1 MTTGMLW
8 ISPQRGSMLAR
19 IHKNRLLP
27 IVSSPRA
34 IISSASFSSSSLSF
48 SVAGTR
54 PNSSVTQFAP
64 MARLPS
70 QQGRQV
76 HATST
81 SYVNHA
87 APVEANYDTANPPYI
102 RKYLR
107 TYGLTPPRAESY
119 EVQKTR
125 CLAQLALKQ
134 TAIDKFLYLSTL
146 RKNNVHLFYRL
157 VTDHL
162 RELTPLIYTPV
173 VGEACQRWSEIY
185 QQPEGMYLS
194 WEDRGNLAAV
204 IANWPQPNVEI
215 TCITDGSRILG
226 LGDLGIN
233 GMGIPIGK
241 LALYT
246 ACAGIRPEATLP
258 LTLDLGTSNKTLRE
272 DPLYMG
278 SRRDKITPEEERE
291 FMDELMSALTERWP
305 GIVIQFEDFK
315 NPFPALER
323 YRDIY
328 TCFNDDIQGTG
339 AVILGGVINAVKR
352 SGLPCKDHRAVFFG
366 AGSAGV
372 GVAKQIVA
380 FFMREGMTEDEAR
393 SCFYLVDTKGLVT
406 NDRGDK
412 LAEHKVYF
420 AREDNEGQQ
429 YKTLEEVVDY
439 VKPTILMGLST
450 IGGVFTPEILRKM
463 ADWNTAPIIFPLS
476 NPSSKSECDF
486 ETAITH
492 TDGRALFASGSP
504 FQPFSFTN
512 SAGETRT
519 YYPGQGNNMYV
530 FPGIG
535 LGTILSKAVK
545 ITDSMIYASGAA
557 LSQALTAEEIERGLL
572 YPDLTRIRQ
581 VSVVVTRK
589 VIRAAQEDKVDRET
603 ALRSMNDDALDA
615 WIKARMY
622 DAHSEVLALEREV
635 GALLHNLNPASLLN
649 GLSSE
654 ENAKL

>member
-8 ISPQRGSMLAR
+8 ITPQRGSMLAR

-27 IVSSPRA
+27 IILSSRATISSVSS
-34 IISSASFSSSSLSF
+34 SSSSLSF

-54 PNSSVTQFAP
+54 PNSSVTQLAP

-134 TAIDKFLYLSTL
+134 TPIDKFLYLSTL

-204 IANWPQPNVEI
+204 IANWPQPHVEI

-291 FMDELMSALTERWP
+291 FMDELMAALTERWP

-406 NDRGDK
+406 SDRGDK
-412 LAEHKVYF
+412 LADHKVYF
-420 AREDNEGQQ
+420 AREDNGGQQ
-429 YKTLEEVVDY
+429 YKTLEEVVDH

-504 FQPFSFTN
+504 FQPVSFTN

-589 VIRAAQEDKVDRET
+589 VMRAAQEDKVDRET

-635 GALLHNLNPASLLN
+635 GALLHNLNPSSVLN
-649 GLSSE
+649 GLSSD

>member
-1 MTTGMLW
+1 MRW
-8 ISPQRGSMLAR
+8 IPSQGGSMLVSR
-19 IHKNRLLP
+19 GLLHKIRPSPSAQLP
-27 IVSSPRA
+27 LSISP
-34 IISSASFSSSSLSF
+34 SSSFVLGSRRHSG
-48 SVAGTR
+48 AA
-54 PNSSVTQFAP
+54 VTQKSR
-64 MARLPS
+64 MARFPS
-70 QQGRQV
+70 QQSRPV
-76 HATST
+76 HATPH
-81 SYVNHA
+81 VNHNG
-87 APVEANYDTANPPYI
+87 PIEQNYDTANPAYI

-107 TYGLTPPRAESY
+107 TYGLTPPRPESY
-119 EVQKTR
+119 ETQKTR

-134 TAIDKFLYLSTL
+134 TPIDKFLYLSTL

-162 RELTPLIYTPV
+162 TELTPLIYTPV

-194 WEDRGNLAAV
+194 WEDRGNLASV

-246 ACAGIRPEATLP
+246 TCAGIRPEATLP
-258 LTLDLGTSNKTLRE
+258 LTLDLGTSNKALRE
-272 DPLYMG
+272 DPLYLG
-278 SRRDKITPEEERE
+278 SRRDKVTPDEERE
-291 FMDELMSALTERWP
+291 FLDELMAALTERWP

-323 YRDIY
+323 YQDVY

-352 SGLPCKDHRAVFFG
+352 SGVPCKDQRAVFFG

-393 SCFYLVDTKGLVT
+393 SCFWLVDTKGLVT
-406 NDRGDK
+406 ADRGDK

-420 AREDNEGQQ
+420 ARTDNAGQQ
-429 YKTLEEVVDY
+429 FKTLEEVIDY
-439 VKPTILMGLST
+439 VKPSILMGLST
-450 IGGVFTPEILRKM
+450 QGGVFTPEILRKM
-463 ADWNTAPIIFPLS
+463 AEWNTNPMIFPLS

-486 ETAITH
+486 ETAVTN
-492 TDGRALFASGSP
+492 TDGRVLFASGSP
-504 FQPFSFTN
+504 FPAMSFTN
-512 SAGETRT
+512 SAGETKM

-545 ITDSMIYASGAA
+545 VTDSMIYASGEA
-557 LSQALTAEEIERGLL
+557 LSKALTAEEIERGLL
-572 YPDLTRIRQ
+572 YPDLTRIRK
-581 VSVVVTRK
+581 VSVVVARN
-589 VIRAAQEDKVDRET
+589 VIRAAQEAKVDREAT
-603 ALRSMNDDALDA
+603 LRTMDDEALDA
-615 WIKARMY
+615 WIKGRMY
-622 DAHSEVLALEREV
+622 DPHAEVQSLEREV
-635 GALLHNLNPASLLN
+635 GSILSTLGAPQQLMN
-649 GLSSE
+649 GSDE
-654 ENAKL
+654 AKLFARRF

>member
-1 MTTGMLW
+1 
-8 ISPQRGSMLAR
+8 
-19 IHKNRLLP
+19 
-27 IVSSPRA
+27 
-34 IISSASFSSSSLSF
+34 
-48 SVAGTR
+48 
-54 PNSSVTQFAP
+54 
-64 MARLPS
+64 MARFPS
-70 QQGRQV
+70 QQQSRPV
-76 HATST
+76 HATT
-81 SYVNHA
+81 FMNQP
-87 APVEANYDTANPPYI
+87 APSPDAANYDTANPSYI

-119 EVQKTR
+119 ETQKTR
-125 CLAQLALKQ
+125 CLAQLGLKN
-134 TAIDKFLYLSTL
+134 TEIDKFLYLSTL

-194 WEDRGNLAAV
+194 WEDKGNLAAV
-204 IANWPQPNVEI
+204 IANWPQSHVEI

-278 SRRDKITPEEERE
+278 SRRDKLRPEEELE
-291 FMDELMSALTERWP
+291 FMDELMAALTERWP

-323 YRDIY
+323 YQGLY

-352 SGLPCKDHRAVFFG
+352 SGLPCKDHRAVFLG

-372 GVAKQIVA
+372 GVAKQIVE

-406 NDRGDK
+406 ADRGDK
-412 LAEHKVYF
+412 LADHKVYF
-420 AREDNEGQQ
+420 AREDNKGEQF
-429 YKTLEEVVDY
+429 KTLEQVIDHVQ
-439 VKPTILMGLST
+439 PTILMGLST
-450 IGGVFTPEILRKM
+450 LGGVFTPEILRKM
-463 ADWNTAPIIFPLS
+463 ADWNKAPIIFPLS

-486 ETAITH
+486 EAAVKN
-492 TDGRALFASGSP
+492 TDGRCLFASGSP
-504 FQPFSFTN
+504 FPTMSFTN
-512 SAGETRT
+512 SAGETST

-535 LGTILSKAVK
+535 LGSILSKAVRV
-545 ITDSMIYASGAA
+545 TDNMIYASGEA
-557 LSQALTAEEIERGLL
+557 LSKALTAEELERGLL
-572 YPDLTRIRQ
+572 YPDVTRIRQ
-581 VSVVVTRK
+581 VSMVVTRE
-589 VIRAAQEDKVDRET
+589 VMRAAQNDGVDRET
-603 ALRSMNDDALDA
+603 ALRNMNDTELDA

-622 DAHSEVLALEREV
+622 DPHTEVRALEREV
-635 GALLHNLNPASLLN
+635 GHL
-649 GLSSE
+649 LSSLGTVSPPLSNGSPVDE
-654 ENAKL
+654 KNAKL

>member
-1 MTTGMLW
+1 MSWMMCARTSQGKF
-8 ISPQRGSMLAR
+8 SMLSR
-19 IHKNRLLP
+19 VHKNRLASAP
-27 IVSSPRA
+27 KSFNSFYH
-34 IISSASFSSSSLSF
+34 SASTPYSKSSQSI
-48 SVAGTR
+48 
-54 PNSSVTQFAP
+54 
-64 MARLPS
+64 MARYPLLPT
-70 QQGRQV
+70 QQNRTV
-76 HATST
+76 HATPAPF
-81 SYVNHA
+81 VNHTSPA
-87 APVEANYDTANPPYI
+87 DANYDTANPSYI

-107 TYGLTPPRAESY
+107 TYGLTPPRAEGY
-119 EVQKTR
+119 ETQKAR
-125 CLAQLALKQ
+125 CLAQLGLKS
-134 TAIDKFLYLSTL
+134 TPIEKFLYLSTL

-173 VGEACQRWSEIY
+173 VGEACQKWSEIY

-194 WEDRGNLAAV
+194 WEDRGNLASV
-204 IANWPQPNVEI
+204 IANWPESNVEI

-258 LTLDLGTSNKTLRE
+258 LTLDLGTGNKALRE

-278 SRRDKITPEEERE
+278 SRRDKVSPEEERE
-291 FMDELMSALTERWP
+291 FLDELMAALTERWP

-323 YRDIY
+323 YRDMY

-372 GVAKQIVA
+372 GVARQIVE

-393 SCFYLVDTKGLVT
+393 NCFYLVDTKGLVT
-406 NDRGDK
+406 ADRGDK
-412 LAEHKVYF
+412 LADHKVYF
-420 AREDNEGQQ
+420 ARRDNNGEQ
-429 YKTLEEVVDY
+429 YKTLDEVVDH
-439 VKPTILMGLST
+439 VKPSILMGLST
-450 IGGVFTPEILRKM
+450 MGGVFTPEILRKM
-463 ADWNTAPIIFPLS
+463 ADWNTAPLIFPLS

-486 ETAITH
+486 ETAVAN
-492 TDGRALFASGSP
+492 TDGRCLFASGSP
-504 FQPFSFTN
+504 FPQLHLHQLRRRDPHLLPW
-512 SAGETRT
+512 
-519 YYPGQGNNMYV
+519 PG
-530 FPGIG
+530 
-535 LGTILSKAVK
+535 ILSKAVRV
-545 ITDSMIYASGAA
+545 TDSMIYASGEALSAA
-557 LSQALTAEEIERGLL
+557 LNGEELERGLL
-572 YPDLTRIRQ
+572 YPDITRIRE

-589 VIRAAQEDKVDRET
+589 VMRAAQEDKVDREI
-603 ALRSMNDDALDA
+603 ALRSLSDVELDN

-622 DAHSEVLALEREV
+622 DPHTEVRALEREV
-635 GALLHNLNPASLLN
+635 GHL
-649 GLSSE
+649 LSSLGTISPPMTASGSPTE
-654 ENAKL
+654 EKNAKL